1 MIKEANLIP
10 IGNSLGLRLPKAM
23 IFRYGFGEKV
33 TIEERPNG
41 ILIRARETG
50 KLSWENTY
58 KAMVREEPDEWS
70 DWQVMDPDKDAHL
83 NKKERTFPLN

>member
-23 IFRYGFGEKV
+23 ISRYGFGEEV
-33 TIEERPNG
+33 AIEERPNG

-70 DWQVMDPDKDAHL
+70 DWQAIDNDEDAHL
-83 NKKERTFPLN
+83 